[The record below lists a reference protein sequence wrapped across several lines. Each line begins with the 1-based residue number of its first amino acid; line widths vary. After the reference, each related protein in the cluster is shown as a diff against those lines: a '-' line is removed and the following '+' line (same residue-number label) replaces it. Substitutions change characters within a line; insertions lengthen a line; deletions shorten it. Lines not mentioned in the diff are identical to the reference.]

1 MKYTYSGKKKS
12 EIIEKY
18 TIENDKIIVYFLD
31 GHKEEYLYNKI
42 TEDSIKLRM
51 IEQATEFVL
60 NDKTV
65 RQLSFYATVFY
76 PGWPLIALLFLS
88 DASESALK
96 NATYFFLGWMVIGTA
111 HTLVFAPK
119 IKDRRDY
126 TEKYEIYLK
135 NRKEIEKYSLDSCLY
150 DGVDKQDLNINTLD
164 NYTLGEVTRISRNVN
179 TCRSKEKT
187 YLKIISYVYK
197 HINNPELFKD
207 VIEDGEVTVDN
218 VDSIVNNLPLDKV
231 KTLKLNI
238 SNIIGEDL

>member
-1 MKYTYSGKKKS
+1 M
-12 EIIEKY
+12 
-18 TIENDKIIVYFLD
+18 
-31 GHKEEYLYNKI
+31 
-42 TEDSIKLRM
+42 
-51 IEQATEFVL
+51 
-60 NDKTV
+60 
-65 RQLSFYATVFY
+65 
-76 PGWPLIALLFLS
+76 
-88 DASESALK
+88 
-96 NATYFFLGWMVIGTA
+96 
-111 HTLVFAPK
+111 
-119 IKDRRDY
+119 
-126 TEKYEIYLK
+126 
-135 NRKEIEKYSLDSCLY
+135 
-150 DGVDKQDLNINTLD
+150 DKQDLNINTLD